1 MMDRHYRRSS
11 TAKVPTSLRIEGI
24 EINGDGKPHD
34 IFIRDD
40 FRVFVDAKECMKPLS
55 FSVDGGRADV
65 NLSSRPREF
74 ELLRQ
79 LVENDTGIP
88 RFVNH
93 GAVYNRSVLYALVT
107 RQSRDHI
114 FSIIVPLTRE
124 QLNREQTDLSDL

>member
-1 MMDRHYRRSS
+1 
-11 TAKVPTSLRIEGI
+11 
-24 EINGDGKPHD
+24 
-34 IFIRDD
+34 
-40 FRVFVDAKECMKPLS
+40 MKPLS

-74 ELLRQ
+74 ERLRQ

-93 GAVYNRSVLYALVT
+93 SAVYNRSVLYALVT